1 MWVLGPAQRASGR
14 LQKMVNEF
22 LKGRFDDCR
31 MVVFPEVR
39 GQLAIYVLEIA
50 SKMSLV
56 KSPRY
61 QYSPAEVVKP
71 AISISFLDTEDE
83 GEKQPR
89 GLSPVI
95 GWDGT

>member
-1 MWVLGPAQRASGR
+1 MTNAGWS
-14 LQKMVNEF
+14 
-22 LKGRFDDCR
+22 
-31 MVVFPEVR
+31 VVFPEVR
-39 GQLAIYVLEIA
+39 GQVPIYVLEIA

-61 QYSPAEVVKP
+61 QYSPAEVAKP
-71 AISISFLDTEDE
+71 AIGISFLDTED
-83 GEKQPR
+83 GGGGSGKQPR